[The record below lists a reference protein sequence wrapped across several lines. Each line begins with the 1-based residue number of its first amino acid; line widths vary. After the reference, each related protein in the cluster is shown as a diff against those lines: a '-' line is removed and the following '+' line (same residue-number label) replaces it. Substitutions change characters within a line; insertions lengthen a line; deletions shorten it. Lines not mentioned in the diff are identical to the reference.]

1 MPLAVFFL
9 CVFSHSHGSRCL
21 QVASKVMRSHGGAA
35 ALTGLQRCDAV
46 SLSKQSLTFQ
56 TIIVSVY
63 SGSNHKLLDHEG
75 EGITILQSATAVS
88 HP

>member
-1 MPLAVFFL
+1 MEVAV
-9 CVFSHSHGSRCL
+9 
-21 QVASKVMRSHGGAA
+21 KVMRSVGGAA
-35 ALTGLQRCDAV
+35 TLTGLQRCDAV

-56 TIIVSVY
+56 KIMVSVY

-75 EGITILQSATAVS
+75 EGITILQSATAHLADSVVS